1 MTETSWAA
9 LRELL
14 VDRYDELRTR
24 LAKRLRS
31 TDLANETL
39 QETWVRL
46 ARAGSA
52 GTLRSPE
59 AYLFRVALNVA
70 ADARDSHDRR
80 LSYSEV
86 EPLMALSE
94 DELDPERFAEARS
107 EIDALAQ
114 ALDELP
120 PRRRAIFIMARVDEL
135 PHRVIAERTGL
146 SVRMVDRELRKALD
160 HCGERLDRKAFTAFG
175 SRQSTGAS

>member
-1 MTETSWAA
+1 MSETSWAA
-9 LRELL
+9 LRDLL

-70 ADARDSHDRR
+70 ADARDSQERR
-80 LSYSEV
+80 LNYSEV
-86 EPLMALSE
+86 EPLMALNE
-94 DELDPERFAEARS
+94 DELDPERFAEAKS
-107 EIDALAQ
+107 EISALAQ

-120 PRRRAIFIMARVDEL
+120 PRRREIFIMARIDEL

-146 SVRMVDRELRKALD
+146 SARMVDRELRKALD
-160 HCGERLDRKAFTAFG
+160 HCGGRLDRRVVRMFG
-175 SRQSTGAS
+175 PRQADGAT